1 MPAKTVITTEN
12 APAAIGPYSQAVKV
26 GDFLYASGQLGID
39 PSTGEIVE
47 GCAGCQTRQVLKNVS
62 AVLEAAGMTTANVVK
77 CTVFLAD
84 MADFPKMNP
93 VYEEFFSA
101 PFPAR
106 STFQVA
112 ALPLG
117 AKVEIEI
124 VAVAE

>member
-1 MPAKTVITTEN
+1 MHEKTIVTTEN
-12 APAAIGPYSQAVKV
+12 APAAIGPYSQAVRF
-26 GDFLYASGQLGID
+26 GPFLYASGQLGID
-39 PSTGEIVE
+39 PETGEIVE

-62 AVLEAAGMTTANVVK
+62 AVLEAAGMTTADVLK
-77 CTVFLAD
+77 STVFLAD
-84 MADFPKMNP
+84 MADFPKMNA

-112 ALPLG
+112 ALPKD

-124 VAVAE
+124 VAAAG